1 MRVEVLVLS
10 VIWDVLGAC
19 ALIANHRGVAR
30 MHTHWWTDKVSAA
43 YQKSTLFGVR
53 NTSDRVTISIY
64 TVK

>member
-1 MRVEVLVLS
+1 MRVEVLALS

-43 YQKSTLFGVR
+43 YQNSTLFASSR
-53 NTSDRVTISIY
+53 T
-64 TVK
+64 